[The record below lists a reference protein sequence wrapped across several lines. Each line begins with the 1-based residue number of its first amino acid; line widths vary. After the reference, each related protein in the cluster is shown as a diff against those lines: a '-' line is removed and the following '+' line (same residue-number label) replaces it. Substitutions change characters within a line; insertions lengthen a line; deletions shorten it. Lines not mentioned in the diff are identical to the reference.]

1 MKSDFPHRNSRGVMN
16 TPHHGPTIPKN
27 EETAH
32 LYKVGTY
39 VGENTPFD
47 KQKKAEI

>member
-1 MKSDFPHRNSRGVMN
+1 MKSDFPHHNSLGEKN

-27 EETAH
+27 EENAH

-39 VGENTPFD
+39 VREKTPFD
-47 KQKKAEI
+47 EQKKA